1 MAADLQQA
9 AQNTIDSLRAAS
21 QPLRPTSRTSGQQ
34 GAPCAT
40 QGANAAAA
48 DLSALGLEPS
58 TMAQAGHVSG
68 SQTNKR
74 STPAVADTR
83 AVLGALAG
91 GHADCMA

>member
-21 QPLRPTSRTSGQQ
+21 QPLRPTSHANGQQ
-34 GAPCAT
+34 GAPGAR
-40 QGANAAAA
+40 QGASAAAA
-48 DLSALGLEPS
+48 DLSALSLEPG
-58 TMAQAGHVSG
+58 TMAQAGQAVG
-68 SQTNKR
+68 SQTNKC

-91 GHADCMA
+91 AHADCMA